1 MAAATRLE
9 DPGAA
14 DAAIDPLEGL
24 KSEKR
29 RLQHDSGILDGH
41 SHGAD

>member
-14 DAAIDPLEGL
+14 DAAIDPLEA
-24 KSEKR
+24 EE
-29 RLQHDSGILDGH
+29 
-41 SHGAD
+41 